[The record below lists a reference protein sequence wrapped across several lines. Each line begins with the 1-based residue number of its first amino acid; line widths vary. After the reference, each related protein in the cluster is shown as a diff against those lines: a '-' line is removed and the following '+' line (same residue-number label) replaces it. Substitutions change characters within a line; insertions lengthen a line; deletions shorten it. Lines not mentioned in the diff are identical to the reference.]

1 MNAVQG
7 NDRKGDRVSE
17 QRTRMNIEGMTC
29 DHCEATVKRALED
42 TGARDANADFLRG
55 EATFDLPSE
64 VETEAL
70 ENAVREAGYE
80 PGAIERI
87 GRRPEEARIGSD
99 DYDYD
104 YDLAIIGSG
113 GGAFAAAIRAVDNG
127 ARVAMAER
135 GTIGGTCVNVGCV
148 PSKTLLRGAE
158 IHHQASHHPFEG
170 IGTKPGAVDYGAM
183 VAQKDELV
191 STMRQEKY
199 TDLVDEYGWDL
210 IEGEATFE
218 DEETLRVGDRT
229 IRAAS
234 YLISTGARP
243 AVPEIPGLEETGYLT
258 STTAMDLDEMPE
270 SVLVIGA
277 GYVALEQG
285 QLLSH
290 LGSRVTL
297 MQRGPRLL
305 RDYEPEVSEAMMEA
319 LGRDGIEILTG
330 THIQRAE
337 KTESGKRLYVT
348 VDGEERVLEGEEILV
363 AAGRKPNV
371 EELGLDLA
379 GVDLDERGAVRVDE
393 RLQTTNPRVWA
404 AGDVTLGPQFVYVAA
419 YEGALVV
426 DNALSGAERTLDF
439 SALPGVIFSDPQVAT
454 VGVTEQQA
462 REAGREVQTS
472 VLPLNAVPRALVNH
486 DTLGVIKL
494 VADAET
500 NQLIGAHVVA
510 ENAGDVIYAATL
522 AVKFGL
528 TISDLTDNFA
538 PYLTMSE
545 GLKLAAQTFGRDVS
559 KLSCCAA

>member
-1 MNAVQG
+1 M
-7 NDRKGDRVSE
+7 SE
-17 QRTRMNIEGMTC
+17 QRTRMNIEGITC
-29 DHCEATVKRALED
+29 GHCETTVKRALED
-42 TGARDANADFLRG
+42 TGARDASADFRRG
-55 EATFDLPSE
+55 VATFDLPSD
-64 VETEAL
+64 VEPETL
-70 ENAVREAGYE
+70 RDAVREAGYE
-80 PGAIERI
+80 PGAVERI
-87 GRRPEEARIGSD
+87 GRQPEEVRIGSD
-99 DYDYD
+99 DYD

-113 GGAFAAAIRAVDNG
+113 GGAFAAAIRAVENG
-127 ARVAMAER
+127 ARVAMVER

-158 IHHQASHHPFEG
+158 TYHWAGHHPFEG
-170 IGTKPGAVDYGAM
+170 IETKTGAVDYGAM
-183 VAQKDELV
+183 VGQKDELV

-199 TDLVDEYGWDL
+199 VDLVDEYGWDL

-218 DEETLRVGDRT
+218 DKETLRVGDRT
-229 IRAAS
+229 IKAAS

-258 STTAMDLDEMPE
+258 STTAMELESVPE

-290 LGSRVTL
+290 LGSNVTL

-319 LGRDGIEILTG
+319 LGRDGIEVLTG
-330 THIQRAE
+330 TYIQRAE
-337 KTESGKRLYVT
+337 KTKNGKRLHVT

-363 AAGRKPNV
+363 ATGRQPNV
-371 EELGLDLA
+371 EALGLERA
-379 GVDLDERGAVRVDE
+379 GVYLDERGAVRVDE
-393 RLQTTNPRVWA
+393 QLRTSNGRVWA

-419 YEGALVV
+419 HEGALVV
-426 DNALSGAERTLDF
+426 DNVLSGADRSLDF

-462 REAGREVQTS
+462 REQGREVQTS
-472 VLPLNAVPRALVNH
+472 VLPLDAVPRALVNH

-545 GLKLAAQTFGRDVS
+545 GLKLAAQTFGKDVS

>member
-1 MNAVQG
+1 M
-7 NDRKGDRVSE
+7 SE

-29 DHCEATVKRALED
+29 THCEVSVKRALED
-42 TGARDANADFLRG
+42 AGARDAAADFRRG
-55 EATFDLPSE
+55 EATFGLPSG
-64 VETEAL
+64 VDVGDL
-70 ENAVREAGYE
+70 QDAVREAGYE
-80 PGAIERI
+80 PGSVEQI
-87 GRRPEEARIGSD
+87 RRQPEAVRVGSTD
-99 DYDYD
+99 HD
-104 YDLAIIGSG
+104 YDLAIVGSG
-113 GGAFAAAIRAVDNG
+113 GGAFAAAIRATELG
-127 ARVAMAER
+127 ARVAMVER

-158 IHHQASHHPFEG
+158 IHHRAGHHPFEG
-170 IGTKPGAVDYGAM
+170 VGVKPGTVDYGTM
-183 VAQKDELV
+183 VAQKDDLV

-199 TDLVDEYGWDL
+199 IDLVDEYGWDL
-210 IEGEATFE
+210 IEGEAAFE
-218 DEETLRVGDRT
+218 DEENLRVGDRT

-234 YLISTGARP
+234 YLVSTGARP
-243 AVPEIPGLEETGYLT
+243 AVPPISGLEEVGYLT
-258 STTAMDLDEMPE
+258 STTAMELDRVPE

-319 LGRDGIEILTG
+319 LGRDGIEVLTG
-330 THIQRAE
+330 THVQRAE
-337 KTESGKRLYVT
+337 KTATGKRLHVT
-348 VDGEERVLEGEEILV
+348 VDGEERVLEGEEVLV
-363 AAGRKPNV
+363 AAGRQPNV
-371 EELGLDLA
+371 EELGLNRA
-379 GVDLDERGAVRVDE
+379 GVGLDERGAVRVDE

-426 DNALSGAERTLDF
+426 DNALSGAERSLDF

-454 VGVTEQQA
+454 VGLTEQQA
-462 REAGREVQTS
+462 REQGREVQIS
-472 VLPLNAVPRALVNH
+472 VLPLEAVPRALANH
-486 DTLGVIKL
+486 DTMGVIKL

-500 NQLIGAHVVA
+500 NKLIGAHVVA

-528 TISDLTDNFA
+528 KVSDLTDNFA

-545 GLKLAAQTFGRDVS
+545 GLKLAAQTFGKDVS